1 MFVKGNSSFIQYKIR
16 DDIVAGELG
25 EGIEGYSQRN
35 YQQKGFHIAKLG
47 VNITLQSL
55 GGAGRLQA
63 GSKNNLIKL
72 SCHLKTNQVFHYNQ
86 LYKFT
91 FSVFKHIGCSE
102 PHAHTA
108 TTALLAADLRG
119 IDSHGV
125 ARLSG
130 YIRLWEVQ
138 RINATPDIRI
148 VHETPSTA
156 VVDGDAGLGLVV
168 APFAMQV
175 AIEKARVA
183 GTGWVSVR
191 NSNHFGIAGHHAM
204 MALENDMIGMAM
216 TNASALVAP
225 TFSTERMLGT
235 NPIAVAIPADQQPP
249 FVADFATTTAANGK
263 LEILQRKNADTPL
276 GWVQDKDG
284 GPSTDANILK
294 KDGALLPLGSDRE
307 HGSHKGYALG
317 SIVDIFSAVLSGG
330 SYGPWAPPF
339 PAYVAMPE
347 NMPGK
352 GLGHFFGAMRV
363 DAFRPA
369 DEFKQHMDNWITRFR
384 SAKPAEGY
392 EKVLIPGDPEREAE
406 AQRRTEG
413 IPIVDSVINDLKAI
427 AEKFGL
433 TL

>member
-1 MFVKGNSSFIQYKIR
+1 MLFSYNHLYHFTHAVFSKMGCPDEQ
-16 DDIVAGELG
+16 AATA
-25 EGIEGYSQRN
+25 
-35 YQQKGFHIAKLG
+35 AK
-47 VNITLQSL
+47 
-55 GGAGRLQA
+55 
-63 GSKNNLIKL
+63 
-72 SCHLKTNQVFHYNQ
+72 
-86 LYKFT
+86 
-91 FSVFKHIGCSE
+91 
-102 PHAHTA
+102 
-108 TTALLAADLRG
+108 ALLSADARG

-125 ARLSG
+125 ARLTG
-130 YIRLWEVQ
+130 YVRLWEAK
-138 RINATPDIRI
+138 RINATPDIKI

-175 AIEKARVA
+175 AIEKAKAV

-191 NSNHFGIAGHHAM
+191 NTNHFGIAGYHAM
-204 MALENDMIGMAM
+204 MALEHDMIGMAM

-225 TFSTERMLGT
+225 TFSVEKMLGT
-235 NPIAVAIPADQQPP
+235 NPIAVAIPAGDQPP

-263 LEILQRKNADTPL
+263 LELLQRKNADTPL
-276 GWVQDKDG
+276 GWVQDKEG
-284 GPSTDANILK
+284 HPSTDANILK
-294 KDGALLPLGSDRE
+294 KQGALLPLGSDRE

-317 SIVDIFSAVLSGG
+317 SIVDIFSAVLSGA

-369 DEFKQHMDNWITRFR
+369 EEFKHHMDNWIRRFR
-384 SAKPAEGY
+384 SATPAEGY
-392 EKVLIPGDPEREAE
+392 EKVLIPGDPEREME
-406 AQRRTEG
+406 AVRMKEG
-413 IPIVDSVINDLKAI
+413 IPLVDSVIEELREVGA
-427 AEKFGL
+427 KFSI